1 VLIAQDSL
9 VLSCL
14 SLVAYVQ
21 LSFSPFFGGA
31 KLVCSHYYRYVFD
44 LVIGFISKDLGESI
58 YKLRE
63 HILIVEYD
71 KYPFALVRNHSGTF
85 PLSRVGRPARSSR

>member
-1 VLIAQDSL
+1 
-9 VLSCL
+9 
-14 SLVAYVQ
+14 
-21 LSFSPFFGGA
+21 
-31 KLVCSHYYRYVFD
+31 VCSHYYRYVFD

-63 HILIVEYD
+63 HILIVEYH

-85 PLSRVGRPARSSR
+85 PLSRVDQLDLVDKPDTLRPDH